1 MADPLS
7 IAASV
12 AGLISLAE
20 TVIRLGYQYHSD
32 VKGFLA
38 DFERLLSEI
47 FSLYGILCQIKL
59 IVSRPGRTSNISF
72 HKRFR

>member
-7 IAASV
+7 VAASV

-20 TVIRLGYQYHSD
+20 TVIRLGYQYHNG
-32 VKGFLA
+32 VKGFPA
-38 DFERLLSEI
+38 DFERLLLEVS
-47 FSLYGILCQIKL
+47 SLYGVLCQIKL

-72 HKRFR
+72 RKGFY